1 MRSGRLSEFHLGV
14 REMSQSCRGC
24 VGSIRCGSTLP
35 DLDTMAR
42 HSRRDGG
49 AILHALL
56 CATVLLGCCCVLLV
70 AICGAPVW
78 AREVKQGGAVH
89 YPEPI
94 AEPAGPPEE
103 AESAEAPA
111 PDEDSPET
119 PISRRQEPSP
129 ALRPVDDREI
139 PSGVR

>member
-1 MRSGRLSEFHLGV
+1 
-14 REMSQSCRGC
+14 
-24 VGSIRCGSTLP
+24 
-35 DLDTMAR
+35 MAR
-42 HSRRDGG
+42 HSRRAGG
-49 AILHALL
+49 TVLPAFL
-56 CATVLLGCCCVLLV
+56 CAAVLLGCCCVLLV

-78 AREVKQGGAVH
+78 AREATTRVTLGSAAH
-89 YPEPI
+89 PEPPEPI

-111 PDEDSPET
+111 PEEESPET

-139 PSGVR
+139 PSGVRERLRARIAEER